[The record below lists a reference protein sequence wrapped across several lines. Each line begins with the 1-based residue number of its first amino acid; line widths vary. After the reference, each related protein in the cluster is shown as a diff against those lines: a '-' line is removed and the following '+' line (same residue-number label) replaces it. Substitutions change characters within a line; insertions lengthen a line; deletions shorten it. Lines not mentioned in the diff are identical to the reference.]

1 LLFALQISGL
11 VKHQLPLIFRQL
23 EILQFQHNFAWSYL
37 AIVFLVLRDV
47 FITRTLL
54 YRSKYK
60 NKLLSLAL
68 YYALIYWAVP
78 LLFMIGARQN
88 VTAENYFL
96 PFFRAVCWFSPV
108 VLAGQALVAWWLQRR
123 YFTSHTITS

>member
-1 LLFALQISGL
+1 
-11 VKHQLPLIFRQL
+11 
-23 EILQFQHNFAWSYL
+23 
-37 AIVFLVLRDV
+37 VLRDV
-47 FITRTLL
+47 FMTRTLL

-96 PFFRAVCWFSPV
+96 PFFRAVGWFSPV
-108 VLAGQALVAWWLQRR
+108 VLAGQALAACWLQRR
-123 YFTSHTITS
+123 YFTSLTINSNGASDISS